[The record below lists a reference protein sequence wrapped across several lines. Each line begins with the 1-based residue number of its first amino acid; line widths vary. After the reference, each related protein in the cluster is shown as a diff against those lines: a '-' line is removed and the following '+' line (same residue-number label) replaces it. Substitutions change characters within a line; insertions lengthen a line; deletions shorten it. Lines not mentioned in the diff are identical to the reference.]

1 MVVHC
6 SPLQLMHSS
15 QSDCV
20 VLNSCNVSG
29 NPAVN
34 LADLSLQPE
43 HRQYFKEVPQ
53 NLTVVEGESVTLR
66 LVANLDCI
74 RFNVSNIRQCGKRS
88 GAEAEILKYNV
99 NVEPN
104 LGPRLFAALSIEYVN

>member
-1 MVVHC
+1 MFMVVHC

-74 RFNVSNIRQCGKRS
+74 RFNVSNIDFPQVVIFNICC
-88 GAEAEILKYNV
+88 YNQTISPQHFIFQS
-99 NVEPN
+99 E
-104 LGPRLFAALSIEYVN
+104 F